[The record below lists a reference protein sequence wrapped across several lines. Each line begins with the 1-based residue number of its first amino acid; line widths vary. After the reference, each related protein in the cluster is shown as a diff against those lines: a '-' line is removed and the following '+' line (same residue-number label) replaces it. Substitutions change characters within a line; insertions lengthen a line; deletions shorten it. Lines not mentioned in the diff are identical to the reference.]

1 MSRRWFRLLVVV
13 SAATTLFACSSSNLN
28 DDARVTSCLPGTDTE
43 KPRATGQIENT
54 SSKASSFFIRVEFH
68 DSDGN
73 RLSEGVDNVNNVEAG
88 SSSPFNVT
96 GLADAKGEVTC
107 EVATVRRTAVPGS

>member
-13 SAATTLFACSSSNLN
+13 LAATALFACSSSNLT
-28 DDARVTSCLPGTDTE
+28 DDARVTSCQPGTDTE
-43 KPRATGQIENT
+43 KPRATGQIENS
-54 SSKASSFFIRVEFH
+54 SSKTSNFFIRVEFH

-73 RLSEGVDNVNNVEAG
+73 RVSEGVDNVNNVEAG
-88 SSSPFNVT
+88 TRSPFNVT
-96 GLADAKGEVTC
+96 GFAHAKGGVTC